1 MSSQLSVKKK
11 MLLYIL
17 AFMPFMTIASF
28 LMPGIVN
35 KFFRAYILIVSMY
48 YIAQYMKRQY
58 LSKAD
63 FFFFG
68 FQVAILFS
76 TVINAGDL
84 SHQIYRVVTVI
95 GFIAMFKTN
104 LKDNPRLFLKA
115 VCIYGV
121 TLSVLTALTMFIYYV
136 PGEYKGGMRPDV
148 GMKLDYGRRVSGN
161 QYLMGVDNVSFFYIF
176 TVLIIFCIYEL
187 IYKKKLSKLFYG
199 TYIFIAAA
207 FVYVRSATAILC
219 FVAGAIII
227 VLVNKRDFIL
237 KLFSFVNYRLGL
249 MAVFVFFVL
258 IVWLRRQDLFEFLIV
273 GVLGKSMTLTRRT
286 QIWDIALGE
295 IVKRPL
301 FGTGLQFDAYNFAL
315 FRVNHVHNVVMELL
329 YEGGFVALAMFLSG
343 TIEYCRGLRSVKNQ
357 KILFTLS
364 GGVIIYLLCACL
376 DFYPHIFLPYSLFL
390 LCENAQVFISRE
402 TL

>member
-1 MSSQLSVKKK
+1 MSSRLSVKKK
-11 MLLYIL
+11 MLVYIL
-17 AFMPFMTIASF
+17 AFMPFLTIASF

-35 KFFRAYILIVSMY
+35 KFFRVYVLAVSMLYIAY
-48 YIAQYMKRQY
+48 YIKRQY
-58 LSKAD
+58 ITRAD
-63 FFFFG
+63 FIFFS

-84 SHQIYRVVTVI
+84 THQIYRMVTVI

-104 LKDNPRLFLKA
+104 LRDDPRLFLKA

-148 GMKLDYGRRVSGN
+148 GMRLDYGRRVSGN

-176 TVLIIFCIYEL
+176 TILIIFCVYEL
-187 IYKKKLSKLFYG
+187 NYKKKLSKLFYG

-219 FVAGAIII
+219 FAAGAVIIL
-227 VLVNKRDFIL
+227 LVNERDFVL

-249 MAVFVFFVL
+249 FAVVAFFVL
-258 IVWLRRQDLFEFLIV
+258 IVWLRRQDIFEFLIV

-286 QIWDIALGE
+286 QIWDFALRE
-295 IVKRPL
+295 IVQRPL
-301 FGTGLQFDAYNFAL
+301 FGTGLQTDAYNFAL
-315 FRVNHVHNVVMELL
+315 FRVNHVHNVIMELL
-329 YEGGFVALAMFLSG
+329 YEGGFVTLILFIG
-343 TIEYCRGLRSVKNQ
+343 GVVGYCRELARLKNQ
-357 KILFTLS
+357 KILFVLS
-364 GGVIIYLLCACL
+364 GGVIVYLLCACL

-390 LCENAQVFISRE
+390 LCENAHVLSSRE
-402 TL
+402 IL